1 MRAPG
6 EYEYTLSL
14 SSAMVALLGHV
25 LECRHAH
32 QKEEERRYCGA
43 GGSGG
48 GGGMAPN
55 EREKWKWKL
64 SAPACFGVNVTD
76 EIVCQ
81 Q

>member
-55 EREKWKWKL
+55 VRERN
-64 SAPACFGVNVTD
+64 GNGN
-76 EIVCQ
+76 
-81 Q
+81 

>member
-32 QKEEERRYCGA
+32 QKEERRGDTVVLVVVVVVVEWRPMRERNGN
-43 GGSGG
+43 G
-48 GGGMAPN
+48 N
-55 EREKWKWKL
+55 
-64 SAPACFGVNVTD
+64 
-76 EIVCQ
+76 
-81 Q
+81 